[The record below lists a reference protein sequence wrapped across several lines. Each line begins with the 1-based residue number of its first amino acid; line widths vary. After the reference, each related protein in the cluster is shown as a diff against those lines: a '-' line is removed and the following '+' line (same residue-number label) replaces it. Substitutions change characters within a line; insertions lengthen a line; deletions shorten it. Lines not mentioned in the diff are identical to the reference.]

1 MCWPPPL
8 PLRLTGGRI
17 VLALIGNLICS
28 WSNNESLFIYI
39 LMILL
44 RTEEA
49 AAAVVFA
56 TLNTTRA
63 RLDLIQRLAKI
74 RITDKALAKSLTALI
89 ERFSESTKVRNE
101 LNHCMFVFDRAGA
114 ITHTQSMRL
123 METRSSLRFGELKAL
138 DETRLQEMAQTTSE
152 MTKINRDIWD
162 LLPRL
167 EAHVCG
173 DAPPQRR
180 ARRRGLGLA
189 GQRMMPRPFIDFPI
203 AVHSRHS
210 FDSGRKPHRSL
221 DIARYSAGSNACML
235 LAKVWRHPDVPASRN
250 NASAGSR
257 KNRR

>member
-1 MCWPPPL
+1 MFVSKLPPKPDFDVL
-8 PLRLTGGRI
+8 AAAAPASADRRTH

-28 WSNNESLFIYI
+28 WSNNESLFIYV

-123 METRSSLRFGELKAL
+123 IETR
-138 DETRLQEMAQTTSE
+138 
-152 MTKINRDIWD
+152 
-162 LLPRL
+162 
-167 EAHVCG
+167 
-173 DAPPQRR
+173 
-180 ARRRGLGLA
+180 
-189 GQRMMPRPFIDFPI
+189 
-203 AVHSRHS
+203 
-210 FDSGRKPHRSL
+210 
-221 DIARYSAGSNACML
+221 
-235 LAKVWRHPDVPASRN
+235 
-250 NASAGSR
+250 
-257 KNRR
+257 